1 MDAGS
6 FTDPNAVFVRNAAR
20 IFQNTTL
27 DFLFILIRFFP
38 GLHYV
43 LSWLRIDTN
52 RPRQTR
58 FFRDIVR
65 QAIRQRRESGQRRND
80 LIDLM
85 IDAIKEEDKTT
96 ANEDND
102 HEEDQYEQD
111 MRLHTDGSRK
121 TVVKLDE
128 DIVVATAMVILVAGY
143 DTTGMTLSYLAYFQP
158 RIRGCS
164 SSCSRSWMRPLMLLE
179 VNCLITL
186 SFRYIIATKQ
196 TLTKIQS
203 ACMPCC
209 TEPALPGVRRPGDP
223 ADPAPS
229 WPPAACLHK
238 GTR

>member
-143 DTTGMTLSYLAYFQP
+143 DTTGMTLSYLAYN
-158 RIRGCS
+158 
-164 SSCSRSWMRPLMLLE
+164 LAK
-179 VNCLITL
+179 N
-186 SFRYIIATKQ
+186 
-196 TLTKIQS
+196 
-203 ACMPCC
+203 
-209 TEPALPGVRRPGDP
+209 PGVQQQLQQELDEAFDAAGGQLPDYTVIQVYNCYQTN
-223 ADPAPS
+223 AD
-229 WPPAACLHK
+229 
-238 GTR
+238 